1 MLISRKMYKDCWILC
16 EKDHIGQHNHFYLS
30 LPTITHEPLQH
41 PLTELVKRA
50 KHSVNSNNNA
60 WLLKMLWESGTWT
73 EHSQRQKG
81 RFKAQKAQNKMNMI
95 LLAPPSSSHLWFHWL
110 HAGSTAPFPIHLRV
124 HISPDVWLCKIST
137 HCLVRYTW
145 KTCVH
150 VYPTMMMDC
159 ESIPAYVF
167 MRVLRNYSLES
178 WICFHLSDT
187 VYIHQYPLKTETSKY
202 SDCNFPSSVSDLLCV
217 YCNSI
222 SILDDRQYYCP
233 LKLNVGT
240 APHGCMHCMS
250 WAPAQPISCICT
262 FIKWSIVRL

>member
-124 HISPDVWLCKIST
+124 HIYSQDFHPLPCTLHLKDLCTCIPHYDDGLRKHSCI
-137 HCLVRYTW
+137 CLYEGFKKLFTRV
-145 KTCVH
+145 
-150 VYPTMMMDC
+150 MDLLSLVGHSIHS
-159 ESIPAYVF
+159 SIP
-167 MRVLRNYSLES
+167 
-178 WICFHLSDT
+178 
-187 VYIHQYPLKTETSKY
+187 LKNRDLKY